1 MALTRSSTDILLAFA
16 PIPDAVRA
24 ARHALRERGLNPD
37 LDHTVSLLTSELVGN
52 AVRHAGPLN
61 PSERIVFH
69 ARLSDDHVRVE
80 VADHGPGFDPDIRH
94 ETGGFGLRLVEQFRL
109 ARVGALHLD
118 IGLPGQ
124 AGQPDIGLRGLGDRR
139 DAVDLGVRD
148 GHGRVVD
155 VDIDALDVAHLDAV
169 EQHEAAA
176 SEAGG

>member
-1 MALTRSSTDILLAFA
+1 MVAVRSAVSLIPMPLTRSSTDILLAFA

-80 VADHGPGFDPDIRH
+80 VAAHGPGFDPDIRH
-94 ETGGFGLRLVEQFRL
+94 ETAGFGLRLGDKLAPRWGVEL
-109 ARVGALHLD
+109 PARGCRVWFEVARRS
-118 IGLPGQ
+118 GLF
-124 AGQPDIGLRGLGDRR
+124 DRSGCP
-139 DAVDLGVRD
+139 A
-148 GHGRVVD
+148 
-155 VDIDALDVAHLDAV
+155 
-169 EQHEAAA
+169 
-176 SEAGG
+176 